1 MNHAESKLQAACVG
15 IDPGTKTGVAVWYK
29 SDKRFIT
36 IDTMTITKAFDF
48 VKSFKSII
56 LVVRI
61 EDARKRTWFG
71 NSGKERLKGAGSVER
86 DCSIW
91 EQFCKEQSINYELV
105 HPKDNNTKLSSDSF
119 SALTKWTGRTSEHS
133 RDAAMLVFG
142 Y

>member
-1 MNHAESKLQAACVG
+1 MNHAESRLQSACVG
-15 IDPGTKTGVAVWYK
+15 IDPGTKTGVAVWDR
-29 SDKRFIT
+29 SDKGFIN

-48 VKSFKSII
+48 VKSLKSSI

-105 HPKDNNTKLSSDSF
+105 HPKNNNTKLSADSF

-142 Y
+142 M